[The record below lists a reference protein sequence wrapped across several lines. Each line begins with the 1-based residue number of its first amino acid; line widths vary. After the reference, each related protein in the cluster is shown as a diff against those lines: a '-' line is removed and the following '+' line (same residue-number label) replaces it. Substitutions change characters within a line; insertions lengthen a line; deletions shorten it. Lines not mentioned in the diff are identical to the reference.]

1 MNNLDTIIDFG
12 SKNLRL
18 GVFNQSSEKVYSSN
32 IKINEVLENN
42 NLDNALKNL
51 VRDAEKQ
58 LSTHLADVN
67 ILYDSSEFNF
77 IDFSIKKSFDQPT
90 LISKHYKSLIEEA
103 NFIISENNFRDQVI
117 HIDINNIIVD
127 ENRKLENLFDDIK
140 IKSLILEIKFIC
152 LKKSTINNLSNK
164 FKKNN
169 LNILC
174 IYCSSYVKS
183 FFYKKSIDTRKN
195 IIFLD
200 IGYETTSALFFN
212 NNKFQFLNSVPIGG
226 NNITK
231 DISKVLKLN
240 VELSEKIK
248 SNLNSDI
255 IFSEN
260 EQSTEI
266 FEKEF
271 LDTIKEKGLSLDL
284 IKKII
289 YARIEETLN
298 LSFKAIDKNVSSD
311 AINQLKIILI
321 GQGSKILDNKYIDMA
336 ETTPLIE
343 EIDFYEESTSNICES
358 GLKLFEGIN
367 TQEVQLV
374 PKKHKNKGLFE
385 RLFYF
390 FK

>member
-1 MNNLDTIIDFG
+1 MSNLDTIIDFG

-18 GVFNQSSEKVYSSN
+18 GVFNQSSEKIYSSN
-32 IKINEVLENN
+32 IKINEVLEND
-42 NLDNALKNL
+42 NLDKALKKL

-103 NFIISENNFRDQVI
+103 NFIISENNFRDKVI

-127 ENRKLENLFDDIK
+127 DNRKLENLFDDIK

-152 LKKSTINNLSNK
+152 LKKSTINDLSNK

-200 IGYETTSALFFN
+200 IGYERTSALFFN

-231 DISKVLKLN
+231 DISKVLKLDISYSEDLKTKFDKN
-240 VELSEKIK
+240 ENEISFNKISTNDTNLFSEISEKNISIDLLK
-248 SNLNSDI
+248 QVIQARVDEIINISIIQNNYFKNISFSEKPKI
-255 IFSEN
+255 IFIGNGSKLISFINNFNLKKSFSELIFFDESDTKICEAGIIYHKSDERSLIN
-260 EQSTEI
+260 IEKKLKKTGF
-266 FEKEF
+266 FEKF
-271 LDTIKEKGLSLDL
+271 F
-284 IKKII
+284 
-289 YARIEETLN
+289 N
-298 LSFKAIDKNVSSD
+298 LFS
-311 AINQLKIILI
+311 
-321 GQGSKILDNKYIDMA
+321 
-336 ETTPLIE
+336 
-343 EIDFYEESTSNICES
+343 
-358 GLKLFEGIN
+358 
-367 TQEVQLV
+367 
-374 PKKHKNKGLFE
+374 
-385 RLFYF
+385 R
-390 FK
+390 

>member
-1 MNNLDTIIDFG
+1 MSNLDTIIDFG

-18 GVFNQSSEKVYSSN
+18 GVFNQSSEKIYSSN
-32 IKINEVLENN
+32 IKINEILEND
-42 NLDNALKNL
+42 NLDKALKKL

-90 LISKHYKSLIEEA
+90 LISKHYKSLVEEA

-127 ENRKLENLFDDIK
+127 DNRKLENLSDDIK

-152 LKKSTINNLSNK
+152 LKKSTIKDLSNK

-195 IIFLD
+195 IVFLD
-200 IGYETTSALFFN
+200 IGYERTSALFFN

-231 DISKVLKLN
+231 DISKVLKLDISYSEDLKTKFN
-240 VELSEKIK
+240 KNENEISFNKISTNDINLFSEISEKNISIDLLK
-248 SNLNSDI
+248 QVIQARVDEIINISIIQNNYFKNINSSEKPKI
-255 IFSEN
+255 IFIGN
-260 EQSTEI
+260 A
-266 FEKEF
+266 K
-271 LDTIKEKGLSLDL
+271 SLW
-284 IKKII
+284 
-289 YARIEETLN
+289 
-298 LSFKAIDKNVSSD
+298 
-311 AINQLKIILI
+311 
-321 GQGSKILDNKYIDMA
+321 
-336 ETTPLIE
+336 
-343 EIDFYEESTSNICES
+343 
-358 GLKLFEGIN
+358 
-367 TQEVQLV
+367 
-374 PKKHKNKGLFE
+374 
-385 RLFYF
+385 
-390 FK
+390 

>member
-1 MNNLDTIIDFG
+1 MSNLDTIIDFG

-18 GVFNQSSEKVYSSN
+18 GVFNQSSEKIYSSN
-32 IKINEVLENN
+32 IKINEVLEND
-42 NLDNALKNL
+42 NLDKALKKL

-67 ILYDSSEFNF
+67 ILYDSPEFNF
-77 IDFSIKKSFDQPT
+77 IDLSIKKSFDQPT
-90 LISKHYKSLIEEA
+90 LISKYYKTLVEEA

-127 ENRKLENLFDDIK
+127 DNRKLENLFDDIK

-200 IGYETTSALFFN
+200 IGYERTSALFFN

-231 DISKVLKLN
+231 DISKVLKLDISYSEDLKTKFDKN
-240 VELSEKIK
+240 ENEISFNKISTNDTNLFSEISEKNISIDLLK
-248 SNLNSDI
+248 QVIQARVDEIINISIIQNNYFKNINSSEKPKI
-255 IFSEN
+255 IFIGNGSKLISFINNFNLKNSFSELIFFDEN
-260 EQSTEI
+260 DTKICEAGINYHKSDERSLINIEKKLKKTGV
-266 FEKEF
+266 FEKF
-271 LDTIKEKGLSLDL
+271 F
-284 IKKII
+284 
-289 YARIEETLN
+289 N
-298 LSFKAIDKNVSSD
+298 LFS
-311 AINQLKIILI
+311 
-321 GQGSKILDNKYIDMA
+321 
-336 ETTPLIE
+336 
-343 EIDFYEESTSNICES
+343 
-358 GLKLFEGIN
+358 
-367 TQEVQLV
+367 
-374 PKKHKNKGLFE
+374 
-385 RLFYF
+385 R
-390 FK
+390 

>member
-1 MNNLDTIIDFG
+1 MSNLDTIIDFG

-18 GVFNQSSEKVYSSN
+18 GVFNQSSEKIYSSN
-32 IKINEVLENN
+32 IKINEVLEND
-42 NLDNALKNL
+42 NLDKALKKL

-90 LISKHYKSLIEEA
+90 LISKHYKSLVKEA

-127 ENRKLENLFDDIK
+127 DNRKLENLFDDIK

-169 LNILC
+169 LNILS

-200 IGYETTSALFFN
+200 IGYERTSALFFN
-212 NNKFQFLNSVPIGG
+212 NNKFEFFNSVPIGG

-231 DISKVLKLN
+231 DISKVLKLDISYSEDLKIKFDKN
-240 VELSEKIK
+240 ENEISFNKISTNDINLFSEISEKNI
-248 SNLNSDI
+248 SINLLKQVIQARVDEIINISIIQNNYFKNINSSEKPKI
-255 IFSEN
+255 IFIGNGSKLISFINNFNLKDSFSELIFFDESDTKICEAGIN
-260 EQSTEI
+260 YHKSDERSLINIEKKLKKTGF
-266 FEKEF
+266 FEKF
-271 LDTIKEKGLSLDL
+271 F
-284 IKKII
+284 
-289 YARIEETLN
+289 N
-298 LSFKAIDKNVSSD
+298 LFS
-311 AINQLKIILI
+311 
-321 GQGSKILDNKYIDMA
+321 
-336 ETTPLIE
+336 
-343 EIDFYEESTSNICES
+343 
-358 GLKLFEGIN
+358 
-367 TQEVQLV
+367 
-374 PKKHKNKGLFE
+374 
-385 RLFYF
+385 R
-390 FK
+390 

>member
-1 MNNLDTIIDFG
+1 MSNLDTIIDFG

-18 GVFNQSSEKVYSSN
+18 GVFNQSSEKIYSSN
-32 IKINEVLENN
+32 IKINEILEND
-42 NLDNALKNL
+42 NLDKALKKL

-90 LISKHYKSLIEEA
+90 LISKHYKSLVEEA

-127 ENRKLENLFDDIK
+127 DNRKLENLSDDIK

-152 LKKSTINNLSNK
+152 LKKSTIKDLSNK

-200 IGYETTSALFFN
+200 IGYERTSALFFN

-231 DISKVLKLN
+231 DISKVLKLDISYSEDLKTKFDKN
-240 VELSEKIK
+240 ENEISFNKISTNDINLFSEISEKNISIDLLK
-248 SNLNSDI
+248 QVIQARVDEIINISIIQNNYFKNISSSEKPKI
-255 IFSEN
+255 IFIGNGSKLISFINNFNLKNSFSELIFFDESDTKICEAGIN
-260 EQSTEI
+260 YHKSDERSLINIEKKLKKTGF
-266 FEKEF
+266 FEKF
-271 LDTIKEKGLSLDL
+271 F
-284 IKKII
+284 
-289 YARIEETLN
+289 N
-298 LSFKAIDKNVSSD
+298 LFS
-311 AINQLKIILI
+311 
-321 GQGSKILDNKYIDMA
+321 
-336 ETTPLIE
+336 
-343 EIDFYEESTSNICES
+343 
-358 GLKLFEGIN
+358 
-367 TQEVQLV
+367 
-374 PKKHKNKGLFE
+374 
-385 RLFYF
+385 R
-390 FK
+390 

>member
-1 MNNLDTIIDFG
+1 MSNLDTIIDFG

-18 GVFNQSSEKVYSSN
+18 CVFNQSSEKIYSSN
-32 IKINEVLENN
+32 IKIDEVLEND
-42 NLDNALKNL
+42 NLDKALKKL

-67 ILYDSSEFNF
+67 ILYDSPEFNF

-90 LISKHYKSLIEEA
+90 LISKYYKTLVEEA

-127 ENRKLENLFDDIK
+127 DNRKLENLFDDIK

-152 LKKSTINNLSNK
+152 LKKSTINDLSNK

-200 IGYETTSALFFN
+200 IGYERTSALFFN
-212 NNKFQFLNSVPIGG
+212 NNKFEFFNSVPIGG

-231 DISKVLKLN
+231 DISKVLKLDISYSEDLKRKFDQN
-240 VELSEKIK
+240 ENEISFDKNSKNDINLFSEISEKNISIDLLK
-248 SNLNSDI
+248 QVIQARVDEIINISIIQNNYFKNINSSEKPKIIFIGNGSKLISFINNFNLKNSFSELIFFDESDI
-255 IFSEN
+255 KICEAGINYHKSDERSLISIEKKLKKTGF
-260 EQSTEI
+260 
-266 FEKEF
+266 FEKF
-271 LDTIKEKGLSLDL
+271 F
-284 IKKII
+284 
-289 YARIEETLN
+289 N
-298 LSFKAIDKNVSSD
+298 LFS
-311 AINQLKIILI
+311 
-321 GQGSKILDNKYIDMA
+321 
-336 ETTPLIE
+336 
-343 EIDFYEESTSNICES
+343 
-358 GLKLFEGIN
+358 
-367 TQEVQLV
+367 
-374 PKKHKNKGLFE
+374 
-385 RLFYF
+385 R
-390 FK
+390 

>member
-1 MNNLDTIIDFG
+1 MSNLDTIIDFG

-18 GVFNQSSEKVYSSN
+18 GVFNQSSEKIYSSN
-32 IKINEVLENN
+32 IKINEVLEND
-42 NLDNALKNL
+42 NLDKALKKL

-90 LISKHYKSLIEEA
+90 LISKHYKSLVEEA

-127 ENRKLENLFDDIK
+127 DNRKLENLSDDIK

-152 LKKSTINNLSNK
+152 LKKSTIKDLSNK

-195 IIFLD
+195 IVFLD
-200 IGYETTSALFFN
+200 IGYERTSALFFN

-231 DISKVLKLN
+231 DISKVLKLDISYSEDLKTKFDKN
-240 VELSEKIK
+240 ENEISFNKISTNDINLFSEISEKNISIDLLK
-248 SNLNSDI
+248 QVIQARVDEIINISIIQNNYFKNINSSEKPKI
-255 IFSEN
+255 IFIGNGSKLMSFINNFNLKNSFSELIFFDESDTKICEAGIN
-260 EQSTEI
+260 YHKSDERSLINIEKKLKKTGF
-266 FEKEF
+266 FEKF
-271 LDTIKEKGLSLDL
+271 F
-284 IKKII
+284 
-289 YARIEETLN
+289 N
-298 LSFKAIDKNVSSD
+298 LFS
-311 AINQLKIILI
+311 
-321 GQGSKILDNKYIDMA
+321 
-336 ETTPLIE
+336 
-343 EIDFYEESTSNICES
+343 
-358 GLKLFEGIN
+358 
-367 TQEVQLV
+367 
-374 PKKHKNKGLFE
+374 
-385 RLFYF
+385 R
-390 FK
+390 

>member
-231 DISKVLKLN
+231 DISKVLKLDISYSEDLKTKFDKN
-240 VELSEKIK
+240 ENEISFNKISTNDINLFSEISEKNISIDLLK
-248 SNLNSDI
+248 QVIQARVDEIINISIIQNNYFKNINS
-255 IFSEN
+255 SEKPHGHFFGN
-260 EQSTEI
+260 TNFFDSFFLFFRST
-266 FEKEF
+266 
-271 LDTIKEKGLSLDL
+271 
-284 IKKII
+284 
-289 YARIEETLN
+289 N
-298 LSFKAIDKNVSSD
+298 
-311 AINQLKIILI
+311 
-321 GQGSKILDNKYIDMA
+321 
-336 ETTPLIE
+336 TT
-343 EIDFYEESTSNICES
+343 
-358 GLKLFEGIN
+358 
-367 TQEVQLV
+367 
-374 PKKHKNKGLFE
+374 
-385 RLFYF
+385 
-390 FK
+390 

>member
-1 MNNLDTIIDFG
+1 MSNLDTIIDFG

-18 GVFNQSSEKVYSSN
+18 GVFNQSSEIIYSSN

-42 NLDNALKNL
+42 NLDKALKNL

-67 ILYDSSEFNF
+67 ILYDSSEFNL

-90 LISKHYKSLIEEA
+90 LISKHYKSLVEEA

-127 ENRKLENLFDDIK
+127 DNRKLENLSDDIK

-231 DISKVLKLN
+231 DISKVLKLDISYSEDLKTKFDKN
-240 VELSEKIK
+240 ENEISFNKISTNDINLFSEISEKKISIDLLK
-248 SNLNSDI
+248 QVIQARVDEIINISIIQNNYFKNINSSEKPKI
-255 IFSEN
+255 IFIGNGSKLISFINNFNLKNSFSELIFFDESDTKICEAGIN
-260 EQSTEI
+260 YHKSDERSLINIEKKLKKTGF
-266 FEKEF
+266 FEKF
-271 LDTIKEKGLSLDL
+271 F
-284 IKKII
+284 
-289 YARIEETLN
+289 N
-298 LSFKAIDKNVSSD
+298 LFS
-311 AINQLKIILI
+311 
-321 GQGSKILDNKYIDMA
+321 
-336 ETTPLIE
+336 
-343 EIDFYEESTSNICES
+343 
-358 GLKLFEGIN
+358 
-367 TQEVQLV
+367 
-374 PKKHKNKGLFE
+374 
-385 RLFYF
+385 R
-390 FK
+390 

>member
-1 MNNLDTIIDFG
+1 MSNLDTIIDFG

-18 GVFNQSSEKVYSSN
+18 GVFNQSSEKIYSSN
-32 IKINEVLENN
+32 IKIDEVLEND
-42 NLDNALKNL
+42 NLDKALKKL

-90 LISKHYKSLIEEA
+90 LISKHYKSLVEEA

-127 ENRKLENLFDDIK
+127 DNRKLENLSDDIK

-152 LKKSTINNLSNK
+152 LKKSTIKDLSNK

-200 IGYETTSALFFN
+200 IGYERTSALFFN

-231 DISKVLKLN
+231 DISKVLKLDISYSEDLKTKFN
-240 VELSEKIK
+240 KNENEISFNKISTNDINLFSEISEKNISIDLLK
-248 SNLNSDI
+248 QVIQARVDEIINISIIQNNYFKNINSFEKPKI
-255 IFSEN
+255 IFIGNGSKLISFIKNFNLKNSFSELIFFDESDTKICEAGIN
-260 EQSTEI
+260 YHKSDERSLINIEKKLKKTGF
-266 FEKEF
+266 FEKF
-271 LDTIKEKGLSLDL
+271 F
-284 IKKII
+284 
-289 YARIEETLN
+289 N
-298 LSFKAIDKNVSSD
+298 LFS
-311 AINQLKIILI
+311 
-321 GQGSKILDNKYIDMA
+321 
-336 ETTPLIE
+336 
-343 EIDFYEESTSNICES
+343 
-358 GLKLFEGIN
+358 
-367 TQEVQLV
+367 
-374 PKKHKNKGLFE
+374 
-385 RLFYF
+385 R
-390 FK
+390 

>member
-1 MNNLDTIIDFG
+1 MSNLDTIIDFG
-12 SKNLRL
+12 SKNLRI
-18 GVFNQSSEKVYSSN
+18 GVFNQSSEKIYSSN
-32 IKINEVLENN
+32 IKINEILEND
-42 NLDNALKNL
+42 NLDKALKKL

-90 LISKHYKSLIEEA
+90 LISKHYKSLVEEA

-127 ENRKLENLFDDIK
+127 DNRKLENLSDDIK

-152 LKKSTINNLSNK
+152 LKKSTIKDLSNK

-200 IGYETTSALFFN
+200 IGYERTSALFFN

-231 DISKVLKLN
+231 DISKVLKLDISYSEDLKTKFDKN
-240 VELSEKIK
+240 ENEISFNKISTNDTNLFSEISEKNISIDLLK
-248 SNLNSDI
+248 QVIQARVDEIINISIIQNNYFKNINSSEKPKI
-255 IFSEN
+255 IFIGNGSKLMSFINNFNLKNSFSELIFFDESDTKICEAGIN
-260 EQSTEI
+260 YHKSDERSLINIEKKLKKTGF
-266 FEKEF
+266 FEKF
-271 LDTIKEKGLSLDL
+271 F
-284 IKKII
+284 
-289 YARIEETLN
+289 N
-298 LSFKAIDKNVSSD
+298 LFS
-311 AINQLKIILI
+311 
-321 GQGSKILDNKYIDMA
+321 
-336 ETTPLIE
+336 
-343 EIDFYEESTSNICES
+343 
-358 GLKLFEGIN
+358 
-367 TQEVQLV
+367 
-374 PKKHKNKGLFE
+374 
-385 RLFYF
+385 R
-390 FK
+390 

>member
-1 MNNLDTIIDFG
+1 MSNLDTIIDFG

-18 GVFNQSSEKVYSSN
+18 GVFNQSSEKIYSSN
-32 IKINEVLENN
+32 IKINEILEND
-42 NLDNALKNL
+42 NLDKALKKL

-90 LISKHYKSLIEEA
+90 LISKHYKSLVEEA

-127 ENRKLENLFDDIK
+127 DNRKLENLFDDIK

-152 LKKSTINNLSNK
+152 LKKSTINDLSNK

-200 IGYETTSALFFN
+200 IGYERTSALFFN

-231 DISKVLKLN
+231 DISKVLKLDISYSEDLKTKFDKN
-240 VELSEKIK
+240 ENEISFNKISTNDINLFSEISEKNISIDLLK
-248 SNLNSDI
+248 QVIQARVDEIINISIIQNNYFKNISSSEKPKI
-255 IFSEN
+255 IFIGNGSKLISFINNFNLKNSFSELIFFDESDTKICEAGIN
-260 EQSTEI
+260 YHKSDERSLINIEKKLKKTGF
-266 FEKEF
+266 FEKF
-271 LDTIKEKGLSLDL
+271 F
-284 IKKII
+284 
-289 YARIEETLN
+289 N
-298 LSFKAIDKNVSSD
+298 LFS
-311 AINQLKIILI
+311 
-321 GQGSKILDNKYIDMA
+321 
-336 ETTPLIE
+336 
-343 EIDFYEESTSNICES
+343 
-358 GLKLFEGIN
+358 
-367 TQEVQLV
+367 
-374 PKKHKNKGLFE
+374 
-385 RLFYF
+385 R
-390 FK
+390 

>member
-1 MNNLDTIIDFG
+1 MSNLDTIIDFG

-18 GVFNQSSEKVYSSN
+18 CVFNQSSEKIYSSN
-32 IKINEVLENN
+32 IKIDEVLEND
-42 NLDNALKNL
+42 NLDKALKKL

-67 ILYDSSEFNF
+67 ILYDSPEFNF

-90 LISKHYKSLIEEA
+90 LISKYYKTLVEEA

-127 ENRKLENLFDDIK
+127 DNRKLENLFDDIK

-152 LKKSTINNLSNK
+152 LKKSTINDLSNK

-200 IGYETTSALFFN
+200 IGYERTSALFFN
-212 NNKFQFLNSVPIGG
+212 YNKFEFFNSVPIGG

-231 DISKVLKLN
+231 DISKVLKLDISYSEDLKRKFDQN
-240 VELSEKIK
+240 ENEISFDKNSKNDINLFSEISEKNISIDLLK
-248 SNLNSDI
+248 QVIQARVDEIINISIIQNNYFKNINSSEKPKI
-255 IFSEN
+255 IFIGNGSKLMSFINNFNLKNSFSELIFFDESDTKICEAGIN
-260 EQSTEI
+260 YHKSDERSLINIEKKLKKTGF
-266 FEKEF
+266 FEKF
-271 LDTIKEKGLSLDL
+271 F
-284 IKKII
+284 
-289 YARIEETLN
+289 N
-298 LSFKAIDKNVSSD
+298 LFS
-311 AINQLKIILI
+311 
-321 GQGSKILDNKYIDMA
+321 
-336 ETTPLIE
+336 
-343 EIDFYEESTSNICES
+343 
-358 GLKLFEGIN
+358 
-367 TQEVQLV
+367 
-374 PKKHKNKGLFE
+374 
-385 RLFYF
+385 R
-390 FK
+390 

>member
-1 MNNLDTIIDFG
+1 MSNLDTIIDFG

-18 GVFNQSSEKVYSSN
+18 GVFNQSSERIYSSN
-32 IKINEVLENN
+32 IKINEVLENDSLN
-42 NLDNALKNL
+42 KALMKL

-90 LISKHYKSLIEEA
+90 LISKHYKSLVEEA

-127 ENRKLENLFDDIK
+127 DNRKLENLFDDIK

-200 IGYETTSALFFN
+200 IGYERTSALFFN

-231 DISKVLKLN
+231 DISKVLKLDISYSEDLKTKFDKN
-240 VELSEKIK
+240 ENEISFNKISTNDTNLFSEISEKNISIDLLK
-248 SNLNSDI
+248 QVIQARVDEIINISIIQNNYFKNISFSEKPKI
-255 IFSEN
+255 IFIGNGSKLISFINNFNLKKSFSELIFFDESDTKICEAGIIYHKSDERSLIN
-260 EQSTEI
+260 IEKKLKKTGF
-266 FEKEF
+266 FEKF
-271 LDTIKEKGLSLDL
+271 F
-284 IKKII
+284 
-289 YARIEETLN
+289 N
-298 LSFKAIDKNVSSD
+298 LFS
-311 AINQLKIILI
+311 
-321 GQGSKILDNKYIDMA
+321 
-336 ETTPLIE
+336 
-343 EIDFYEESTSNICES
+343 
-358 GLKLFEGIN
+358 
-367 TQEVQLV
+367 
-374 PKKHKNKGLFE
+374 
-385 RLFYF
+385 R
-390 FK
+390 

>member
-1 MNNLDTIIDFG
+1 MSNLDTIIDFG

-18 GVFNQSSEKVYSSN
+18 GVFNQSSERIYSSN
-32 IKINEVLENN
+32 IKINEVLENDSLN
-42 NLDNALKNL
+42 KALMKL

-103 NFIISENNFRDQVI
+103 NFIISENNFRDKVI

-127 ENRKLENLFDDIK
+127 DNRKLENLFDDIK

-200 IGYETTSALFFN
+200 IGYERTSALFFN
-212 NNKFQFLNSVPIGG
+212 NNKFQFLNSVPLGG

-231 DISKVLKLN
+231 DISKVLKLDISYSEDLKTKFDKN
-240 VELSEKIK
+240 ENEISFNKISTNDTNLFSEISEKNISIDLLK
-248 SNLNSDI
+248 QVIQARVDEIINISIIQNNYFKNISSSEKPKI
-255 IFSEN
+255 IFIGNGSKLISFINNFNLKKSFSELIFFDESDTKICEAGIIYHKSDERSLIN
-260 EQSTEI
+260 IEKKLKKTGF
-266 FEKEF
+266 FEKF
-271 LDTIKEKGLSLDL
+271 F
-284 IKKII
+284 
-289 YARIEETLN
+289 N
-298 LSFKAIDKNVSSD
+298 LFS
-311 AINQLKIILI
+311 
-321 GQGSKILDNKYIDMA
+321 
-336 ETTPLIE
+336 
-343 EIDFYEESTSNICES
+343 
-358 GLKLFEGIN
+358 
-367 TQEVQLV
+367 
-374 PKKHKNKGLFE
+374 
-385 RLFYF
+385 R
-390 FK
+390 